1 MTKTGEQNVATI
13 GVSGADWEMVY
24 ALCRLADHGIEM
36 EVFVLD
42 PWVVLTEVGQTDAPQ
57 SIADGYLPLLPRQA
71 ELAKQLLE
79 QELALESAAK
89 VVQFTSKKT
98 H

>member
-1 MTKTGEQNVATI
+1 MTNAGEQNVATMEMP
-13 GVSGADWEMVY
+13 GPDWETVY
-24 ALCRLADHGIEM
+24 ALCRLAEYGIEM
-36 EVFVLD
+36 DTFVSD